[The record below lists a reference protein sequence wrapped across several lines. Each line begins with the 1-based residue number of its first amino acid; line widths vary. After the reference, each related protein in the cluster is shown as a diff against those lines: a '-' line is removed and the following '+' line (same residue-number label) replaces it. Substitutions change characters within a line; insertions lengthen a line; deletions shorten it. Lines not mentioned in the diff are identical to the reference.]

1 MQSKLLC
8 KIIAFITLFSLII
21 NFTLYDEFYNFL
33 SNSMNILGTKNDLK
47 QKDIKINHVNEWI
60 INGNITQYSSYI
72 LTEEGFFKNYYYIE
86 AFVILTRELE
96 SKNINLLEYL
106 KCFYKTEK
114 GIIQKSNAT
123 YLKKIS
129 FMNVKGFPK
138 KLHRIN
144 CKIQINNTSFVT
156 VAIISENEFGK
167 DKIPEDYIEFQ
178 EPRVKKIDKE
188 DSLRNGVAHCVHLL
202 RNVEGSR
209 SKRLFDWIEMQKRI
223 GISEISLYTYNVS
236 NEVVDRLNKKY
247 SNGYVKI
254 VKYLTKYEDVCR
266 IPVLNFEKNRESA
279 IHENLLNICKNAY
292 SYHFD
297 MSDDLVMN
305 THERINTNDC
315 FFNYKYDYKYVTTYD
330 IDELILPRHYKLD
343 YHNDNEFNCENTTY
357 PRLNYNIF
365 KFADDLFK
373 KHSNR
378 PSCIEFENVVFF
390 SNDDLHLLNFTSY
403 LYNNSAISNEL
414 SIQSI
419 DKKVSYVL
427 DSLDYIKTLKSKIN
441 LAFCL
446 IKNSTINSSF
456 DILWNRVFATLMN
469 MRNGKSIFNTDNT
482 EGINQHYTDIAKSN
496 KNIHVKVPLNDAFCG
511 HNREFINLFFNNQK
525 YSIKHFVVDIEFL
538 LFLLNF
544 SEK

>member
-1 MQSKLLC
+1 MQSNLLC

-21 NFTLYDEFYNFL
+21 NFTLYDEFYSFL
-33 SNSMNILGTKNDLK
+33 SNSMNIIGTKNDLK

-106 KCFYKTEK
+106 KCFYKTDK
-114 GIIQKSNAT
+114 GNILKSNAT

-144 CKIQINNTSFVT
+144 CKGIQINNTSFVT

-254 VKYLTKYEDVCR
+254 VKYLTKYEDVCK
-266 IPVLNFEKNRESA
+266 IPVLNFEKNPESA

-297 MSDDLVMN
+297 MSDDLVY
-305 THERINTNDC
+305 E
-315 FFNYKYDYKYVTTYD
+315 
-330 IDELILPRHYKLD
+330 
-343 YHNDNEFNCENTTY
+343 
-357 PRLNYNIF
+357 
-365 KFADDLFK
+365 
-373 KHSNR
+373 HS
-378 PSCIEFENVVFF
+378 
-390 SNDDLHLLNFTSY
+390 
-403 LYNNSAISNEL
+403 
-414 SIQSI
+414 
-419 DKKVSYVL
+419 
-427 DSLDYIKTLKSKIN
+427 
-441 LAFCL
+441 
-446 IKNSTINSSF
+446 
-456 DILWNRVFATLMN
+456 
-469 MRNGKSIFNTDNT
+469 
-482 EGINQHYTDIAKSN
+482 
-496 KNIHVKVPLNDAFCG
+496 
-511 HNREFINLFFNNQK
+511 
-525 YSIKHFVVDIEFL
+525 
-538 LFLLNF
+538 
-544 SEK
+544 